1 MIDLKVKLAHLGAA
15 GVDEPAAPAPAPGGP
30 SSLPGPDQEPA
41 AHAPCGPV
49 AVFDSGLGS
58 LSVVRR
64 VRRAVPGA
72 PVVYLADE
80 ASYPYGAKGPAEL
93 RLAVGGR
100 IRLLSRMF
108 RPSMTVVGSVTPT
121 LLCPDL
127 FAAPG
132 VVGVAP
138 PLRRAAE
145 ATRTGRIG
153 ALATR
158 SAAASG
164 LIERL
169 ARSLGL
175 SRAVEVSVLDAS
187 PLVDLVESGAFLDD
201 DNDEACSA
209 RIGETA
215 AALRD
220 TGIDSVALSSTHLPF
235 LADRLSAAL
244 PGVRL
249 ADPGDDAA
257 DAVRARLAG
266 SVRRGPGPLQV
277 YTTGDPARL
286 GPRLRRLGVREEV
299 RRLGPGG

>member
-1 MIDLKVKLAHLGAA
+1 ME
-15 GVDEPAAPAPAPGGP
+15 EPAAPAPAPG
-30 SSLPGPDQEPA
+30 
-41 AHAPCGPV
+41 GPV

-72 PVVYLADE
+72 SVVYLADE

-93 RLAVGGR
+93 RRAVGGR

-108 RPSMTVVGSVTPT
+108 GPSMTVVGSVTPT

-127 FAAPG
+127 LGGPN
-132 VVGVAP
+132 VVGVGP

-145 ATRTGRIG
+145 ASRTGRIG

-158 SAAASG
+158 SVAESG

-175 SRAVEVSVLDAS
+175 SGAAEVRVLDAS
-187 PLVDLVESGAFLDD
+187 PLVDLVESGAFLGDD
-201 DNDEACSA
+201 DDDKCSA

-220 TGIDSVALSSTHLPF
+220 MGIDSVALSSTHLPF

-257 DAVRARLAG
+257 AAVRARLAG
-266 SVRRGPGPLQV
+266 AGQGAPESLRV

-286 GPRLRRLGVREEV
+286 GARLRRLGVREEV

>member
-1 MIDLKVKLAHLGAA
+1 MVDLKVKLAHLGAA
-15 GVDEPAAPAPAPGGP
+15 GMGGPEAPAPAPG
-30 SSLPGPDQEPA
+30 
-41 AHAPCGPV
+41 GPV

-72 PVVYLADE
+72 SVVYLADE
-80 ASYPYGAKGPAEL
+80 ASYPYGSKGPAEL
-93 RLAVGGR
+93 RRAVGGR

-108 RPSMTVVGSVTPT
+108 GPSMTVVGSVTPT

-127 FAAPG
+127 LGGPG
-132 VVGVAP
+132 VVGVGP

-145 ATRTGRIG
+145 ASSTGRIA

-158 SAAASG
+158 SVAESG

-175 SRAVEVSVLDAS
+175 SRTAEVRVLDAS
-187 PLVDLVESGAFLDD
+187 PLVDLVESGAFLGDD
-201 DNDEACSA
+201 DECSA

-215 AALRD
+215 AVLRD
-220 TGIDSVALSSTHLPF
+220 LGIDSVALSSTHLPF

-257 DAVRARLAG
+257 AAVRARLADSARGAQG
-266 SVRRGPGPLQV
+266 SLRV

-286 GPRLRRLGVREEV
+286 GARLRRLGVREEV